1 MNANTTAVEYLFLY
15 RLLGE
20 EAFVALISLS
30 DVSEERLMEITD
42 QVQNWAPMPDDYAAQ
57 IRAAVAQR
65 GRLGVKNDL
74 INVGISD
81 ANIELAFRAAGV

>member
-1 MNANTTAVEYLFLY
+1 MFPCTTAVEYLFLY
-15 RLLGE
+15 RVLGE

-42 QVQNWAPMPDDYAAQ
+42 QVRNWSPMPDDYAAQ

-65 GRLGVKNDL
+65 GRLDVKNDL
-74 INVGISD
+74 LNCGLSD
-81 ANIELAFRAAGV
+81 ANIEFAFRTAGV

>member
-20 EAFVALISLS
+20 EAFVSLS
-30 DVSEERLMEITD
+30 DVPEERLMEITD

-65 GRLGVKNDL
+65 GRLNVKNDL